1 MKSTTPVC
9 VWPVAAELGEGPVWQ
24 AGEDAVYFVDIKGRK
39 LHRLV
44 VATGERQTWAAPAQP
59 GFVVPFG
66 DDSFICGLQG
76 GLHRFTPASG
86 AFELLQAVEADLPGN
101 RLNDGF
107 VDANGRLWFGS
118 MDDAEV
124 QPTGSLYRLGLD
136 GQLSAQDEGY
146 IVTNGPA
153 MSPDGRTLYH
163 ADTMQRM
170 VYAFDVEADGTLTG
184 KRMFVEI
191 AGSGYPDGMAVDA
204 EGFVWIALYGGARVE
219 RYAPDGAL
227 VEQVAFPCSNVT
239 KLAFGGADLRT
250 VYATTARK
258 GLTQAECL
266 QQPLA
271 GGLFSFRAPVS
282 GQLQAVCTAAVGR
295 AVGQ

>member
-1 MKSTTPVC
+1 MKSTAPEC

-24 AGEDAVYFVDIKGRK
+24 ASEHAVYFVDIKGRK
-39 LHRLV
+39 LHRLQV
-44 VATGERQTWAAPAQP
+44 ETGERQTWAAPAQL
-59 GFVVPFG
+59 GFAVPFA
-66 DDSFICGLQG
+66 DESLICGLQG
-76 GLHRFTPASG
+76 GLYRFSSTRG
-86 AFELLQAVEADLPGN
+86 TFELLQAVETDLPGN

-107 VDANGRLWFGS
+107 ADANGRLWFGS
-118 MDDAEV
+118 MDDAE
-124 QPTGSLYRLGLD
+124 QQSTGSLYCCALD
-136 GQLSAQDEGY
+136 GQLSVQDQGY
-146 IVTNGPA
+146 VITNGPA

-163 ADTMQRM
+163 GDTMRRT
-170 VYAFDVEADGTLTG
+170 VHAFDVHADGTLHG
-184 KRMFVEI
+184 KRTFVTI

-204 EGFVWIALYGGARVE
+204 EGFVWIALFGGARIE

-227 VEQVAFPCSNVT
+227 VEQIAFPCSNVT

-271 GGLFSFRAPVS
+271 GGLFSFRSPVS
-282 GQLQAVCTAAVGR
+282 GQVQAVCMAAVGGS
-295 AVGQ
+295 VDS